1 MENTQ
6 ENLSDSEQ
14 INHPSPTDHDNIAEN
29 RRYTFIQRQLTP
41 LLAAISMIELPSS
54 EEDENENSETEM
66 NRTKGAT
73 TCSET
78 NQQTNTTES
87 NQSLDELTSQDR
99 DYFNQLEKETK
110 EKEKESAT
118 WGKKGQDYKFHC
130 ITSNLDQLAYTSD
143 ISNAGAC
150 VEALFRSQCIWP

>member
-54 EEDENENSETEM
+54 EEDENENSDSADESSETEMNRAKRATTCSETEM
-66 NRTKGAT
+66 NRTKET
-73 TCSET
+73 NTCSET
-78 NQQTNTTES
+78 EMDWTKGATT
-87 NQSLDELTSQDR
+87 
-99 DYFNQLEKETK
+99 
-110 EKEKESAT
+110 
-118 WGKKGQDYKFHC
+118 
-130 ITSNLDQLAYTSD
+130 
-143 ISNAGAC
+143 
-150 VEALFRSQCIWP
+150 